1 MIDRRYESGKS
12 FVMYSKEELEAARRT
27 DMVTFLESHE
37 GFSFKSSGGWYI
49 GIEHDSLKIN
59 PDRYTWHWYSRDL
72 YGKGAIDWLCK
83 VDGYDFKEAV
93 SRLIGNASIRASP
106 EMRKAVLSEQHYQ
119 KKTKKAEFK
128 APPPMQG
135 KWRELFAYLNITRKL
150 PADII
155 NYCVS
160 NKLIYLDVKKRA
172 IFCGYDKFGSMKF
185 AEAKITNT
193 YNKYYP
199 QNIEGSMKEY
209 SFYIPAKPN
218 AYGYDP
224 TKLYVFEAP
233 IDLLSHGALMQLSM
247 KKQCAAVGMSEMYRS
262 DCWLGI
268 NRVSLSGCS
277 DIALKQR
284 LSDDPRIK
292 QIVFCL
298 DNDER
303 GRQATEKLM
312 SDYSANFTVKVSIPP
327 YGKDWNDTLKF
338 IVTSKNKKT
347 NTEE

>member
-1 MIDRRYESGKS
+1 MSAI
-12 FVMYSKEELEAARRT
+12 
-27 DMVTFLESHE
+27 
-37 GFSFKSSGGWYI
+37 SS
-49 GIEHDSLKIN
+49 
-59 PDRYTWHWYSRDL
+59 
-72 YGKGAIDWLCK
+72 
-83 VDGYDFKEAV
+83 
-93 SRLIGNASIRASP
+93 
-106 EMRKAVLSEQHYQ
+106 
-119 KKTKKAEFK
+119 
-128 APPPMQG
+128 
-135 KWRELFAYLNITRKL
+135 
-150 PADII
+150 
-155 NYCVS
+155 
-160 NKLIYLDVKKRA
+160 LDVKKRA

-312 SDYSANFTVKVSIPP
+312 SDYSANYTVKVSIPP

>member
-1 MIDRRYESGKS
+1 
-12 FVMYSKEELEAARRT
+12 
-27 DMVTFLESHE
+27 
-37 GFSFKSSGGWYI
+37 
-49 GIEHDSLKIN
+49 
-59 PDRYTWHWYSRDL
+59 
-72 YGKGAIDWLCK
+72 
-83 VDGYDFKEAV
+83 
-93 SRLIGNASIRASP
+93 
-106 EMRKAVLSEQHYQ
+106 
-119 KKTKKAEFK
+119 
-128 APPPMQG
+128 
-135 KWRELFAYLNITRKL
+135 
-150 PADII
+150 
-155 NYCVS
+155 
-160 NKLIYLDVKKRA
+160 
-172 IFCGYDKFGSMKF
+172 
-185 AEAKITNT
+185 
-193 YNKYYP
+193 
-199 QNIEGSMKEY
+199 MKEY

-224 TKLYVFEAP
+224 TKLYVVEAP

-284 LSDDPRIK
+284 LSGDPRIK

-312 SDYSANFTVKVSIPP
+312 SDYSANYIVKVSIPP

>member
-1 MIDRRYESGKS
+1 
-12 FVMYSKEELEAARRT
+12 
-27 DMVTFLESHE
+27 
-37 GFSFKSSGGWYI
+37 
-49 GIEHDSLKIN
+49 
-59 PDRYTWHWYSRDL
+59 
-72 YGKGAIDWLCK
+72 
-83 VDGYDFKEAV
+83 
-93 SRLIGNASIRASP
+93 
-106 EMRKAVLSEQHYQ
+106 MR
-119 KKTKKAEFK
+119 
-128 APPPMQG
+128 
-135 KWRELFAYLNITRKL
+135 
-150 PADII
+150 
-155 NYCVS
+155 
-160 NKLIYLDVKKRA
+160 
-172 IFCGYDKFGSMKF
+172 F

-193 YNKYYP
+193 FNKYYP
-199 QNIEGSMKEY
+199 QNIEGSTKDY
-209 SFYIPAKPN
+209 SFYVSAVPGS
-218 AYGYDP
+218 YGYDP
-224 TKLYVFEAP
+224 AKIYVFEAP

-312 SDYSANFTVKVSIPP
+312 SDYSANYIVKVSIPP